1 MRNDRFPF
9 TNASYG
15 DTRVRARVWLLTV
28 FRRSCSATLILEV
41 RLRKQSA
48 TDGRC
53 GHPSSCEPTDWPSV
67 CLSISACAS
76 TYQPDGSFLSLL
88 SEQQDNMKPFLSLT
102 PPNIKQTLPLKQ
114 TRPTR
119 SSDDI
124 RQTFCR
130 HQVGSSSTPE

>member
-1 MRNDRFPF
+1 MRVCGCSLCSGGP
-9 TNASYG
+9 A
-15 DTRVRARVWLLTV
+15 AL
-28 FRRSCSATLILEV
+28 RSSWRSVYENKALPTAAAVTHRPENRPTG
-41 RLRKQSA
+41 RL
-48 TDGRC
+48 
-53 GHPSSCEPTDWPSV
+53 SV